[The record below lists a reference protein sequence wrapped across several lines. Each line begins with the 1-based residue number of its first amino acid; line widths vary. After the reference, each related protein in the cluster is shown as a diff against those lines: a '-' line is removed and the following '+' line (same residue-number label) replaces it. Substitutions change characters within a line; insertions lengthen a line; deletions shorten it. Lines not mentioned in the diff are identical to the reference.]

1 MFFVLRLIQAIFLR
15 SIMTTSVRLPDRV
28 EQLLSAYCVE
38 TQRSKSEVIVELLEQ
53 RLSTVNVEA
62 SPYQRA
68 LEAGFIGCIETTDA
82 EAGDIKSRVRAA
94 ILAKY
99 ARS

>member
-1 MFFVLRLIQAIFLR
+1 
-15 SIMTTSVRLPDRV
+15 MTTSVRLPDRV

-53 RLSTVNVEA
+53 RLSAVHAEA
-62 SPYQRA
+62 SPYERA
-68 LEAGFIGCIETTDA
+68 LEAGFIGCV
-82 EAGDIKSRVRAA
+82 EAAGMEEGDIKSRVRAA
-94 ILAKY
+94 IRAKH

>member
-1 MFFVLRLIQAIFLR
+1 
-15 SIMTTSVRLPDRV
+15 MTTSVRLPDRV

-53 RLSTVNVEA
+53 HLSTVNVEA

-68 LEAGFIGCIETTDA
+68 LEAGFIGCMETT
-82 EAGDIKSRVRAA
+82 EANSSDIKSRVRAA
-94 ILAKY
+94 ILAKHT
-99 ARS
+99 RS